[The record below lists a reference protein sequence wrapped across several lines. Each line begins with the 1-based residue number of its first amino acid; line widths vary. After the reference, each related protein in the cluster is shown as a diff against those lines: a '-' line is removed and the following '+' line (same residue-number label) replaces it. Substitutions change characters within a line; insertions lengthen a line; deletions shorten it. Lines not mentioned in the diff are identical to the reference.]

1 MHSNMEIHPPRLFGS
16 NLKTEELQTDLLSE
30 RLPLEVLWIKDVCG
44 LGIFVYIS

>member
-1 MHSNMEIHPPRLFGS
+1 MRSNMEIHPPRLFGS
-16 NLKTEELQTDLLSE
+16 NLKSE